1 MNRVSP
7 DLLRQLRNEV
17 DLSMVIE
24 QLGIPSKQR
33 GQQLVFRC
41 PDCGSSHAVT
51 STCRNLAHCFQCRRS
66 FNPIDLVMAERGYTF
81 LEAVDYLEGLLS

>member
-17 DLSMVIE
+17 DLSTLIE
-24 QLGIPSKQR
+24 ELGIPAKRR

-51 STCRNLAHCFQCRRS
+51 STSRNLARCFQCRRR
-66 FNPIDLVMAERGYTF
+66 FNPIDLVVAERGYTF
-81 LEAVDYLEGLLS
+81 LEAVDFLEGLLF

>member
-17 DLSMVIE
+17 ELSMVIE
-24 QLGIPSKQR
+24 QLGISSKQR
-33 GQQLVFRC
+33 GRQIVFRC

-51 STCRNLAHCFQCRRS
+51 STSRNLARCFHCQRS